1 VVSIDEAMKA
11 LFSQK
16 TKSWKF
22 HVGINVAGRAQSN
35 GVISRRVASG
45 VQDKPGTQGMCVNPF
60 VVKSC
65 SDATF
70 CMTCLVKRSAW
81 GPHERVASRDQVDE
95 QF

>member
-1 VVSIDEAMKA
+1 MVSIDEAMKA

-22 HVGINVAGRAQSN
+22 HVGINVAGPGPEQWCYFQAGSL
-35 GVISRRVASG
+35 GG
-45 VQDKPGTQGMCVNPF
+45 QDKPGTQGICVNPF